1 MKWRKGDLVYIP
13 QAVTL
18 LRLTEGGSVCQY
30 AELDSPATL
39 LVSDTIAGPRA
50 GGGSIYYE
58 VVYQGSKWL
67 VAPSEVYP
75 ATQ

>member
-39 LVSDTIAGPRA
+39 LVSDILAGPRA
-50 GGGSIYYE
+50 GYYE

>member
-18 LRLTEGGSVCQY
+18 LRLTEGGSVSQF
-30 AELDSPATL
+30 AELESPATL
-39 LVSDTIAGPRA
+39 LVSGVGPQIGHGAG
-50 GGGSIYYE
+50 YYE

>member
-13 QAVTL
+13 QAARL
-18 LRLTEGGSVCQY
+18 LRLTDGGAVSQF

-39 LVSDTIAGPRA
+39 LVSSNNAGPHD
-50 GGGSIYYE
+50 GYYE

-67 VAPSEVYP
+67 VPPRDVYP

>member
-1 MKWRKGDLVYIP
+1 MKWRKGDLVYVP

-18 LRLTEGGSVCQY
+18 LRLTEGGSVCQFVD
-30 AELDSPATL
+30 LDSPATL
-39 LVSDTIAGPRA
+39 LVSDTMAGPRA
-50 GGGSIYYE
+50 GYYE

-67 VAPSEVYP
+67 VPPSQVYP

>member
-1 MKWRKGDLVYIP
+1 MKCRKGDLVYIP

-18 LRLTEGGSVCQY
+18 LRLTEGGSVSQFE
-30 AELDSPATL
+30 ELDRPATL
-39 LVSDTIAGPRA
+39 LVSDTYPRA
-50 GGGSIYYE
+50 GYYE

-67 VAPSEVYP
+67 VAPSQVYP

>member
-13 QAVTL
+13 QAAML
-18 LRLTEGGSVCQY
+18 LRLTDTGAVSQF

-39 LVSDTIAGPRA
+39 LVSNNSTGPHD
-50 GGGSIYYE
+50 GYVE

-67 VAPSEVYP
+67 VTPRDVYP

>member
-1 MKWRKGDLVYIP
+1 MKWRKGDLVYVP

-39 LVSDTIAGPRA
+39 LVSDIMAGPRA
-50 GGGSIYYE
+50 GYYE
-58 VVYQGSKWL
+58 VAYQGSKWL
-67 VAPSEVYP
+67 VPPSQVYP